1 MAQAS
6 HPVPAAISAT
16 YFFPTVLPIFG
27 IIGSLLIPNSKI
39 GYDGLIRDVT
49 GNLPLRNRLKNIT
62 PKANKPLLTS
72 PSSPKRKSNP
82 IRLHSILSHVCPIHQ
97 VIFIPSL
104 PLLKQLTR
112 SEERR

>member
-6 HPVPAAISAT
+6 HPISAAISAT

-39 GYDGLIRDVT
+39 GYDGLIRDGT

-62 PKANKPLLTS
+62 PKVNKPLLTS
-72 PSSPKRKSNP
+72 LSSPKRKSNP
-82 IRLHSILSHVCPIHQ
+82 IRLHSILSHVCQTHPA
-97 VIFIPSL
+97 IFIL
-104 PLLKQLTR
+104 NHRRLKQLL
-112 SEERR
+112 SP